1 MYIGIHYVGIAYI
14 HLWWWQF
21 RSSQIWIFYSS
32 CFQMI
37 ENSKICVILPEVQN
51 EPDVQRKVM
60 RKGVHIKSILMQA
73 CVIFYSELEREF
85 NIQYLS
91 GYIFLYPKQSISNN
105 FSKNVGD
112 KKEMLTAN
120 KYHIF
125 CMCNLQ
131 YTSTIYQG
139 GRQGCSQCSQC
150 SIGYTIFSGF
160 VLYTIWTSKQPI
172 GLLAIQTSGH
182 PAI

>member
-1 MYIGIHYVGIAYI
+1 MKNIAKQILNVKSSHSNSVLYRLELELTLQDSFSLHYQLSFKKPTRNSLLFSFLKFPPFSKQTNVLYIICIVLLLRYVHRYSLCWHCIHV
-14 HLWWWQF
+14 WWQF

-73 CVIFYSELEREF
+73 CVIFYSELEREL

-91 GYIFLYPKQSISNN
+91 
-105 FSKNVGD
+105 
-112 KKEMLTAN
+112 
-120 KYHIF
+120 
-125 CMCNLQ
+125 C
-131 YTSTIYQG
+131 
-139 GRQGCSQCSQC
+139 C
-150 SIGYTIFSGF
+150 SIQNKVY
-160 VLYTIWTSKQPI
+160 
-172 GLLAIQTSGH
+172 
-182 PAI
+182 

>member
-1 MYIGIHYVGIAYI
+1 MKNIAKQILNVKSSHSNSVLYRLELELTLYDSFSLHYQLSFKKPTRNSLLFSFLKFPPFSKQTNVLYIICIVLLLQICMYIGIIHCVGIAYI
-14 HLWWWQF
+14 HVWWQF

-91 GYIFLYPKQSISNN
+91 GYIFLYPK
-105 FSKNVGD
+105 
-112 KKEMLTAN
+112 
-120 KYHIF
+120 
-125 CMCNLQ
+125 
-131 YTSTIYQG
+131 
-139 GRQGCSQCSQC
+139 
-150 SIGYTIFSGF
+150 
-160 VLYTIWTSKQPI
+160 
-172 GLLAIQTSGH
+172 
-182 PAI
+182 

>member
-1 MYIGIHYVGIAYI
+1 MAQLQEETRLPCTPFLVRYLCIFIIFSHFPDSGVDLKMSLNSQFVFEIPAILHTDVLYIICIVLLCVLHV
-14 HLWWWQF
+14 WQF

-73 CVIFYSELEREF
+73 CVIFYSELEREL

-91 GYIFLYPKQSISNN
+91 
-105 FSKNVGD
+105 
-112 KKEMLTAN
+112 
-120 KYHIF
+120 
-125 CMCNLQ
+125 C
-131 YTSTIYQG
+131 
-139 GRQGCSQCSQC
+139 C
-150 SIGYTIFSGF
+150 SIQNKVY
-160 VLYTIWTSKQPI
+160 
-172 GLLAIQTSGH
+172 
-182 PAI
+182 

>member
-1 MYIGIHYVGIAYI
+1 MLKIHILIQNKILHRLTLKIDFIGLLFASLSFKKPTRNSLLFGFLKFPHHFPNRQTYFTLFAQFCYILKYVQMYIGIHYVGIAYI

-91 GYIFLYPKQSISNN
+91 GYIFLYPK
-105 FSKNVGD
+105 
-112 KKEMLTAN
+112 
-120 KYHIF
+120 
-125 CMCNLQ
+125 
-131 YTSTIYQG
+131 
-139 GRQGCSQCSQC
+139 
-150 SIGYTIFSGF
+150 
-160 VLYTIWTSKQPI
+160 
-172 GLLAIQTSGH
+172 
-182 PAI
+182 

>member
-1 MYIGIHYVGIAYI
+1 MLKVHILIQNKILHRLTLKIDFIGLLFASLSFKKPTRNSLLFGFLKFPHHFPNRQTYFTLFAQFCYILKYVHRYSLCWHCIHV
-14 HLWWWQF
+14 WWQF

-91 GYIFLYPKQSISNN
+91 GYIFLYPK
-105 FSKNVGD
+105 
-112 KKEMLTAN
+112 
-120 KYHIF
+120 
-125 CMCNLQ
+125 
-131 YTSTIYQG
+131 
-139 GRQGCSQCSQC
+139 
-150 SIGYTIFSGF
+150 
-160 VLYTIWTSKQPI
+160 
-172 GLLAIQTSGH
+172 
-182 PAI
+182 